1 MTLRKRSGYP
11 ILAMWQRCHPQT
23 KVAYH
28 KCWEMDR
35 KLSEQ
40 QYRLDSQPSIAP
52 TPEIQRQ
59 LSLDDGQWQLLSH

>member
-1 MTLRKRSGYP
+1 
-11 ILAMWQRCHPQT
+11 
-23 KVAYH
+23 
-28 KCWEMDR
+28 MDR

-59 LSLDDGQWQLLSH
+59 LSLDDGQWQLLSHQTKCWLGGLRLQRNLKQTEEFM